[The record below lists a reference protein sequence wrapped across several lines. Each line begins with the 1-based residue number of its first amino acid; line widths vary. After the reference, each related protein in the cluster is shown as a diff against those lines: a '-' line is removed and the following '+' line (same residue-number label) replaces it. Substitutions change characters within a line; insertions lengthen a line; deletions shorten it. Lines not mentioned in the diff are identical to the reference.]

1 MMILIK
7 KDNALYIDDVKI
19 CDTLDPG
26 VLTKGL
32 YNLEINHSPKFN
44 RDLPLVYNE
53 NFPASHGLRLHAG
66 NSLKDSK
73 GCILVG
79 QKSGSN
85 LINSVNTLNV
95 LIEIIKNN
103 NIKELIII

>member
-1 MMILIK
+1 MILVK
-7 KDNALYIDDVKI
+7 KDNALYINAVKI

-53 NFPASHGLRLHAG
+53 KFPASRGLRLHAG

-79 QKSGSN
+79 QKSGSY

-103 NIKELIII
+103 NIRYLIIV

>member
-1 MMILIK
+1 MILVK
-7 KDNALYIDDVKI
+7 RNNALYINDVKI
-19 CDTLDPG
+19 CDILDPG
-26 VLTKGL
+26 LLTKGL
-32 YNLEINHSPKFN
+32 YNLEINHSPKFK
-44 RDLPLVYNE
+44 RELPLIYNE
-53 NFPASHGLRLHAG
+53 AFTANRGFRIHQG
-66 NSLKDSK
+66 NTLKDSN

-103 NIKELIII
+103 NIKELVIV